1 MNNKEFEQI
10 EKQLSKTHLIIKR
23 DNRAKA
29 LTQQIETLA
38 KQLPP
43 ESLLELIVRA
53 VVGLSL
59 PVVKKNIKNLIRESK
74 DESIEQEIFQLMLNY
89 IADIDIDDINNQTIR
104 KRKIKLKDLLTDL

>member
-29 LTQQIETLA
+29 RTQQIETLA
-38 KQLPP
+38 KRLPP

-59 PVVKKNIKNLIRESK
+59 PVVRKNIKNLIRESK